1 MPGQKLGQKMFD
13 WGAMKKEQM
22 KIRIFQ
28 VFGHFDGI
36 KKTKNFIKKLNLY
49 IRVTVRDGP

>member
-1 MPGQKLGQKMFD
+1 MFD
-13 WGAMKKEQM
+13 WVAMKKEQM

-36 KKTKNFIKKLNLY
+36 KKTKNFKKKSNFFN
-49 IRVTVRDGP
+49 

>member
-1 MPGQKLGQKMFD
+1 
-13 WGAMKKEQM
+13 MKQEQM

-36 KKTKNFIKKLNLY
+36 KKAKNFKKKLNLF
-49 IRVTVRDGP
+49 

>member
-1 MPGQKLGQKMFD
+1 MCD
-13 WGAMKKEQM
+13 WGAMKIEQI

-36 KKTKNFIKKLNLY
+36 KKTKNFKKSSIFFN
-49 IRVTVRDGP
+49 